1 MTEANSMH
9 RFTFDE
15 CIFADNTDPVIV
27 YMVVL
32 ILLPDWKF
40 RFTPITAT
48 QTWAFSGVY
57 APVY

>member
-1 MTEANSMH
+1 MLICRNNLIICTNIKMTEAISMH

-32 ILLPDWKF
+32 ILLPD
-40 RFTPITAT
+40 
-48 QTWAFSGVY
+48 
-57 APVY
+57 

>member
-1 MTEANSMH
+1 MTEAISMH

-32 ILLPDWKF
+32 ILLPD
-40 RFTPITAT
+40 
-48 QTWAFSGVY
+48 
-57 APVY
+57 